1 MELITCYLKP
11 FIFYETL
18 PAIAYFVTNNISM
31 KLSPERNHLPKAQME
46 LPCYKSHMEGRNHI
60 ELFPYW
66 KINFP
71 QLGIDC
77 CLWV

>member
-1 MELITCYLKP
+1 
-11 FIFYETL
+11 
-18 PAIAYFVTNNISM
+18 M
-31 KLSPERNHLPKAQME
+31 KLSPQCFVTSNIGTNLSPESNHLPKAQME

-71 QLGIDC
+71 QLGIVFIRGSDEGSTKNIKLC
-77 CLWV
+77 PLS